1 MSKLQEYIQRYERIH
16 TGQDAVLD
24 RNGKVMGQKQFLFFP
39 GEKGLSFFVKDLDDI
54 IKKKNRA
61 ISVLDYGCGLAVHTH
76 RKEKFLNNLTSPSYF
91 RGKLQCYYLYDP
103 CVPHYNQKP
112 TKGSQFDV
120 VLCTDVLEHIPKE
133 HIDEV
138 LQEINEYT
146 KPDGEILLS
155 ISTRPAIKY
164 FADGTNVHVT
174 VESKE
179 WWDQKLKE
187 NLSKPPYKI
196 KY

>member
-16 TGQDAVLD
+16 TGQDPVLD
-24 RNGKVMGQKQFLFFP
+24 QSGRLMKQQSNYFFQ
-39 GEKGLSFFVKDLDDI
+39 GERGLSFFVSDLDRLI
-54 IKKKNRA
+54 VFKNRA

-76 RKEKFLNNLTSPSYF
+76 KKEKFLNNQTSFEYF

-103 CVPHYNQKP
+103 CVPQYNQRP

-146 KPDGEILLS
+146 KPNGEILLS
-155 ISTRPAIKY
+155 ISTISAVKC
-164 FADGTNVHVT
+164 FADGTNLHVT
-174 VESKE
+174 IESKD

-187 NLSKPPYKI
+187 NLNRPYKVR
-196 KY
+196 Y

>member
-16 TGQDAVLD
+16 TGQDPVL
-24 RNGKVMGQKQFLFFP
+24 RENGEVLGQRAYSFFP
-39 GEKGLSFFVKDLDDI
+39 GEKGLSFFVKDLEAI

-76 RKEKFLNNLTSPSYF
+76 KKEKFLNNLTSPSYF
-91 RGKLQCYYLYDP
+91 QGKLQCYYLYDP

-155 ISTRPAIKY
+155 IAITPAIKH

-174 VESKE
+174 VEPKE
-179 WWDQKLKE
+179 WWESKLDQ
-187 NLSKPPYKI
+187 NLNKPRTVIY
-196 KY
+196 